1 MMNRRLLFLCGQKE
15 GLAFRQHA
23 ESLAPGIET
32 LWVDNVES
40 LDVVTE
46 ENAERTRLLS
56 FLTNVIVPQRIL
68 RRLGPTPY
76 NVHPGSSDYPG
87 AHGIN
92 FAIWEGADTFGVTAH
107 EMTATVDSGAIVISD
122 TFALPADADA
132 LSFGDHVYARA
143 VSVMDRVIR
152 HCVTSDRQMP
162 RDGTRWSTRQCTKRR
177 LDGLLAAAP
186 SLLPADF
193 SRLQR
198 ALGPDLWP
206 NDFAKHRHG

>member
-1 MMNRRLLFLCGQKE
+1 MKRRIIFLSGQKE

-23 ESLAPGIET
+23 ESLASGIET

-56 FLTNVIVPQRIL
+56 FLTDVIVPKRIL
-68 RRLGPTPY
+68 RRLGPVPY
-76 NVHPGSSDYPG
+76 NVHPGSPDYPG

-92 FAIWEGADTFGVTAH
+92 FAIWEGAKRFGVTAH
-107 EMTATVDSGAIVISD
+107 EMTAAVDSGAIVITD
-122 TFALPADADA
+122 IFDLPPNTDA
-132 LSFGDHVYARA
+132 LSFGDEVYGRA
-143 VSVMDRVIR
+143 VKVMDKVIR
-152 HCVTSDRQMP
+152 HCVASDQRMETV
-162 RDGTRWSTRQCTKRR
+162 GARWSPRQCTKRR
-177 LDGLLAAAP
+177 LEKLQAAAP

-193 SRLQR
+193 YRLKR

-206 NDFAKHRHG
+206 NEFAKHRHG